1 MRAASM
7 VLDCT
12 NFGASSL
19 VWTYFQKYKCVVQAI
34 VMPGGIWQE
43 AIHGCWTQLELPMAL
58 LHAFG
63 LSSKS
68 LLHEAIVHA
77 GKENMSEVV
86 ELIVAKNSSI
96 LSFRQAYMCCGR
108 WRRGT
113 ASMRRLALMCFRLFF
128 FCCQVVCTYIST
140 LDSWCCQLCLI
151 QMPTFLKPMGILPV
165 CKGQHA

>member
-1 MRAASM
+1 
-7 VLDCT
+7 
-12 NFGASSL
+12 
-19 VWTYFQKYKCVVQAI
+19 
-34 VMPGGIWQE
+34 MPGGIWQE

-108 WRRGT
+108 WRQRT
-113 ASMRRLALMCFRLFF
+113 ALMRRLALMCFRLFF
-128 FCCQVVCTYIST
+128 SAAKLSALTSARLTVGAVSCV
-140 LDSWCCQLCLI
+140 
-151 QMPTFLKPMGILPV
+151 
-165 CKGQHA
+165 